1 MVVIPS
7 EKEEQKALVTR
18 CHNEGIMIISI
29 ENSLQMPINAILDI
43 VKPYVKSNQL
53 ESIKKQLTRLMSILT
68 SKRYSQGLYKG
79 ICDLFLPEYQ
89 LFIEMKKREGGVVSK
104 EQLECHERLRNYGY
118 TVVVAKGA
126 AEAWKIIVDKK
137 NKIDV

>member
-1 MVVIPS
+1 MKNLIPS

-68 SKRYSQGLYKG
+68 SKRYAQGMLVG
-79 ICDLFLPEYQ
+79 VPDLFLPSFQ

-104 EQLECHERLRNYGY
+104 EQQECHERLRGFGY
-118 TVVVAKGA
+118 IVVVAKGA
-126 AEAWKIIVDKK
+126 KEAWNAIQIEMEKK
-137 NKIDV
+137 